1 MYLDRHD
8 YRGILI
14 VLSLMSFITAA
25 GLWIRTLDLEA
36 GTYFIK
42 GYRVWDDQV
51 GIPELKPYIFVAAAL
66 GMLFAVAAK
75 VMKKTYGA
83 YPTRKRPIQSIQH
96 NAGSPPSSADL
107 PPSETSSPP
116 APRG

>member
-8 YRGILI
+8 FRGFLI
-14 VLSLMSFITAA
+14 VLSLLSFVAA
-25 GLWIRTLDLEA
+25 AVLWIRTLDLEA

-66 GMLFAVAAK
+66 GAVFAIAAK
-75 VMKKTYGA
+75 VMKKASLRSSSKKEADPDRQRT
-83 YPTRKRPIQSIQH
+83 TR
-96 NAGSPPSSADL
+96 GM
-107 PPSETSSPP
+107 
-116 APRG
+116 